1 MIIQH
6 IYIYT
11 YICIHKKHFLSF
23 FGHVFNFLLR
33 KQYLDEENNHFEY
46 DEKKIYYFNLE
57 TRKTS

>member
-33 KQYLDEENNHFEY
+33 KQYLDEE
-46 DEKKIYYFNLE
+46 KKSF
-57 TRKTS
+57 